1 VQSAGTGGDA
11 AGLAC
16 FFLGEALRRGDVARS
31 DVADHPSDLTACIL
45 RFNAPREFAG
55 WQLGVKYASAAILVR
70 SGAFL
75 RKQCFDRWSRRV
87 SLRAAGLLVQ
97 ALYTRK
103 SSEEGLEQEFNS
115 LAAQREAFRWL
126 RMKAAQGPC
135 QDNGWLGSEVANTL
149 TG

>member
-1 VQSAGTGGDA
+1 M
-11 AGLAC
+11 
-16 FFLGEALRRGDVARS
+16 
-31 DVADHPSDLTACIL
+31 
-45 RFNAPREFAG
+45 
-55 WQLGVKYASAAILVR
+55 
-70 SGAFL
+70 
-75 RKQCFDRWSRRV
+75 
-87 SLRAAGLLVQ
+87 SLQAAGLLVQ

-135 QDNGWLGSEVANTL
+135 QDNGGLGSEVANTL